1 MREINSSSRPCNF
14 FQHAVCVSGNF
25 FLFSISEKCQILEI
39 IDNFQLQYRKCV
51 PACTEY
57 SFKPES
63 MQVRLIK
70 HEYENKIILNNYQYM
85 RVSSRRIDDIHGYLK
100 IPPEIYIASMVVK
113 LSDEVNV
120 VLKEKSQY
128 NQ

>member
-1 MREINSSSRPCNF
+1 
-14 FQHAVCVSGNF
+14 
-25 FLFSISEKCQILEI
+25 
-39 IDNFQLQYRKCV
+39 
-51 PACTEY
+51 
-57 SFKPES
+57 
-63 MQVRLIK
+63 
-70 HEYENKIILNNYQYM
+70 M